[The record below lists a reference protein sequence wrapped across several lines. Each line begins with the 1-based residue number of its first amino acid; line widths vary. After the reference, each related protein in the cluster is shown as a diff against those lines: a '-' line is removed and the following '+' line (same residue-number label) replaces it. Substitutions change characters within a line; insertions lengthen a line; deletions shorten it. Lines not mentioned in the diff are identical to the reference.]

1 MTSDY
6 YFLEDVGRF
15 VDSAHRDRICHNRQ
29 QGSKSKV
36 EWTSHAHV
44 LLFGSLSPQYSQ
56 CTVFGSLTPQLHWV
70 RSTAE
75 RRGTV
80 VLLQP
85 PGMSLHTINTSRTVW
100 RGHRHVPLHFLCT
113 RNMGFVSDL

>member
-44 LLFGSLSPQYSQ
+44 LLSDT
-56 CTVFGSLTPQLHWV
+56 TVQSV
-70 RSTAE
+70 Y
-75 RRGTV
+75 
-80 VLLQP
+80 
-85 PGMSLHTINTSRTVW
+85 
-100 RGHRHVPLHFLCT
+100 T
-113 RNMGFVSDL
+113 RAL